1 MKITLTRTTFGDS
14 TIGRLFVNGVFQ
26 CWTLEDK
33 VREILGRPV
42 AEWKVQNQTAIP
54 VGEYEVKLTFSN
66 RFQKVL
72 PLLLDVPGFTG
83 VRFHSGNTKEHT
95 DGCPLV
101 GLGTFRDTLTQSRAA
116 MTQFQSKL
124 ELAIKA
130 GERVTV
136 KVEGLPNT

>member
-14 TIGRLFVNGVFQ
+14 TIGRLLVNGVFQ

-54 VGEYEVKLTFSN
+54 VGEYEVKLTFSG

-72 PLLLDVPGFTG
+72 PILLNVPGFSG
-83 VRFHSGNTKEHT
+83 IRIHAGNTKEDT
-95 DGCPLV
+95 EGCILL
-101 GLGTFRDTLTQSRAA
+101 GLGVAGSSITQSRAA

-136 KVEGLPNT
+136 KVEGLPNA

>member
-1 MKITLTRTTFGDS
+1 MKIILSRTTFGDS

-54 VGEYEVKLTFSN
+54 VGEYEVKLTFSG

-72 PLLLDVPGFTG
+72 PILLNVPGFSG
-83 VRFHSGNTKEHT
+83 IRIHAGNTKEDT
-95 DGCPLV
+95 EGCILL
-101 GLGTFRDTLTQSRAA
+101 GLGVAGSGITQSRAA

-130 GERVTV
+130 GERVTI
-136 KVEGLPNT
+136 KVEGLPNA